1 MYKEN
6 DLADARDLYGL
17 SKKLGEVIDSRN
29 LTLRTSIIGHEL
41 NSTRSLVDW
50 FLSQNIEIQGY
61 KNAIFSGL
69 PTIEIARIIEE
80 FIIDNESLT
89 GLYHVSSEPIN
100 KFDLLNL
107 IAKEYDKVIKIIAN
121 EEIKID
127 RSLDSSRF
135 REHTGFH
142 PDN

>member
-1 MYKEN
+1 M
-6 DLADARDLYGL
+6 DLYGL

-41 NSTRSLVDW
+41 NSSRSLVDW

-69 PTIEIARIIEE
+69 PTIEIARVIEE

-89 GLYHVSSEPIN
+89 N
-100 KFDLLNL
+100 KVEQL
-107 IAKEYDKVIKIIAN
+107 IKENNFK
-121 EEIKID
+121 
-127 RSLDSSRF
+127 
-135 REHTGFH
+135 
-142 PDN
+142 